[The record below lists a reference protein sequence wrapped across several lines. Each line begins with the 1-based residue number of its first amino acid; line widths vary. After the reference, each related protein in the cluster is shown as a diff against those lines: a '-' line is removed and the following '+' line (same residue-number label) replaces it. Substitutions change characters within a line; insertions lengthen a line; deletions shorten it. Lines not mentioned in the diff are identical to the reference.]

1 MPAVQLTQDAGPLGD
16 LPQLARRLEEIGF
29 QAAWLGEVNG
39 SDVVVPATIVASN
52 TTSLSV
58 GSLFN
63 VFTRSPTNV
72 AMAAAGL
79 SQLAPARTLTVLGAS
94 SPLLVER
101 WNGIPYERPY
111 ARVRDYLRFLKDVLA
126 GERISREF
134 STFRSRGF
142 SLSDPP
148 AVVPD
153 VLVAAA
159 MPRSI
164 ALGSEEAD
172 GVVLNWVAPHDLDR
186 LQTLTGDR
194 SRVWLSL
201 VVCPSPDRTEVDRI
215 VRPLMSDYLSAP
227 SYAGLQRQVGR
238 GGSLEAMW
246 DRFAA
251 GDRDGARA
259 QLPSAVIDE
268 LVVSGDP
275 QQCGRAL
282 RDIEADLGV
291 HAIATLYLPSGLG
304 YLDALDQMRS

>member
-1 MPAVQLTQDAGPLGD
+1 MAH
-16 LPQLARRLEEIGF
+16 LPHLARRLEELGYE
-29 QAAWLGEVNG
+29 AAWFGEVSG
-39 SDVVVPATIVASN
+39 PDVVVPATIAASN
-52 TTSLSV
+52 TQALSV
-58 GSLFN
+58 GALFN

-79 SQLAPARTLTVLGAS
+79 SQIAPGRTLAVLGAS

-101 WNGIPYERPY
+101 WNGIPYDRPY
-111 ARVRDYLRFLKDVLA
+111 ARVRDYLHFLKKVLA
-126 GERISREF
+126 GERTSAEF
-134 STFRSRGF
+134 STFTSRGF
-142 SLSDPP
+142 SLSDPL
-148 AVVPD
+148 AVLPR

-159 MPRSI
+159 MPLSM

-186 LQTLTGDR
+186 LDTLTRDR
-194 SRVWLSL
+194 GRLWLSV
-201 VVCPSPDRTEVDRI
+201 VVCPSSDRTEVDRI
-215 VRPLMSDYLSAP
+215 VRPLMTDYLSAP

-238 GGSLEAMW
+238 GGSLAAMW

-268 LVVSGDP
+268 LVISGTP
-275 QQCGRAL
+275 QQCGKTL

-291 HAIATLYLPSGLG
+291 HAIATLYVPPGLG
-304 YLDALDQMRS
+304 YMDVLGQMSDRL